1 MRVMGLDEAGRGAVL
16 GPMTVGAFVVDD
28 SLYDEL
34 RSIGVTDSKK
44 LSPKKRK
51 LIAGLLPDLGTGDV
65 RLLSAQEIDAGNLNH
80 LEEEVFID
88 LIETHQPDHVIIDAP
103 THPRGI
109 PAFIER
115 IKSRISYTPTLCVEP
130 KADLNYLPVGAASI
144 LAKVRRDA
152 IIASLGEIGS
162 GYPSDPT
169 TRKFLIEA
177 LRTDEQLPPF
187 VRTRWATLDN
197 LRQMPLVN
205 PRGAARG

>member
-28 SLYDEL
+28 SLYAEL
-34 RSIGVTDSKK
+34 TSIGVTDSKK
-44 LSPKKRK
+44 LSPKKRT
-51 LIAGLLPDLGTGDV
+51 LIAALLPELGTGDV
-65 RLLSAQEIDAGNLNH
+65 RLLSAREIDAGNLNH

-109 PAFIER
+109 PALIHR
-115 IKSRISYTPTLCVEP
+115 MKSRLSYSPTLCVEP

-169 TRKFLIEA
+169 TRSFLIEA
-177 LRTDEQLPPF
+177 LRTEAPLPDF
-187 VRTRWATLDN
+187 VRTRWATIDN
-197 LRQMPLVN
+197 LRQRPIVD
-205 PRGAARG
+205 PRAAARG